1 MPFLLFCLLL
11 GLFGALLG
19 LIRGMKRSVCRII
32 TIALSLLFAV
42 VFSGVAIAQI
52 GSPETIIEAG
62 MISDPQTEE
71 LLVASPALLTFVAGM
86 LRPMVF
92 LVFFIAISAVL
103 WLVYGIISIFFL
115 RAKRDK
121 NGKMHKKRGIGA
133 LIGLLQGV
141 LVGAFILTPVLG
153 YVSVAVNAIDKIDA
167 SASPEESISA
177 SIPEYE
183 AYKQQYIDD
192 GITGALTSV
201 TAPLFDMT
209 SSFAVNGQSTNVR
222 KEIAGF
228 LEIYTEIDTLTK
240 DSGTSGGGSGTISDK
255 EIKAIRNITGKATE
269 SPVLSGILSD
279 FLSHA
284 AGKWKNGETFAGQ
297 EAPDIGKEMQPVMDA
312 LLEVFATTDSTY
324 IKEDLGKLVDLL
336 ELLSKNGLLDEG
348 ADVMQKINESDFL
361 KEALAI
367 LDGRYA
373 GVRRELVAIGHRAL
387 AESMG
392 VTADMTKD
400 DVRPALEENCGEMVT
415 GVTGA
420 IREKGVDEA
429 VGDVANEIKK
439 QISEGDS
446 LEGVSNEVVDKVA
459 GYVRD
464 KLNTKLEEDGRSA
477 ADITDDDVYDVL
489 SEFVTDPD
497 ILDELLMSLTTD

>member
-1 MPFLLFCLLL
+1 M
-11 GLFGALLG
+11 
-19 LIRGMKRSVCRII
+19 
-32 TIALSLLFAV
+32 
-42 VFSGVAIAQI
+42 
-52 GSPETIIEAG
+52 
-62 MISDPQTEE
+62 
-71 LLVASPALLTFVAGM
+71 
-86 LRPMVF
+86 
-92 LVFFIAISAVL
+92 
-103 WLVYGIISIFFL
+103 
-115 RAKRDK
+115 
-121 NGKMHKKRGIGA
+121 
-133 LIGLLQGV
+133 
-141 LVGAFILTPVLG
+141 
-153 YVSVAVNAIDKIDA
+153 
-167 SASPEESISA
+167 
-177 SIPEYE
+177 
-183 AYKQQYIDD
+183 
-192 GITGALTSV
+192 
-201 TAPLFDMT
+201 
-209 SSFAVNGQSTNVR
+209 
-222 KEIAGF
+222 
-228 LEIYTEIDTLTK
+228 
-240 DSGTSGGGSGTISDK
+240 
-255 EIKAIRNITGKATE
+255 
-269 SPVLSGILSD
+269 
-279 FLSHA
+279 
-284 AGKWKNGETFAGQ
+284 
-297 EAPDIGKEMQPVMDA
+297 
-312 LLEVFATTDSTY
+312 
-324 IKEDLGKLVDLL
+324 L